1 MSKDSNR
8 IAIAYIVDNDG
19 DILMGRRN
27 DNDKYT
33 QPGGHIHVGECPYEG
48 LVRELKEEAGLDAES
63 IKLVDCAKKNG
74 TMLYLFKVKVDKGQE
89 IDVSGDPDE
98 EVDTWNYMDPNDVR
112 DELHVPVEDN
122 IMLKYWIND

>member
-8 IAIAYIVDNDG
+8 IAIAYIVDSDG
-19 DILMGRRN
+19 DILMGRRK
-27 DNDKYT
+27 DNDKFT

-48 LVRELKEEAGLDAES
+48 LARELKEEAGLDAKS
-63 IKLVDCAKKNG
+63 IKLVDCAKKG
-74 TMLYLFKVKVDKGQE
+74 KLMLYLFEVTVDKSQE

-98 EVDTWNYMDPNDVR
+98 EVDDWNYMDPNNVR

-122 IMLKYWIND
+122 ILLKYWIND